1 MPRPVGIL
9 RLARSAVLRAP
20 LVAAWALSVA
30 SAASI
35 AALLLEENKASEP
48 RLQGESPSVPWSR
61 TGSASRTGSGGGGPS
76 DSRTARIYSLSVPEL
91 KVLNDYLQENLSK
104 GFIRPST
111 SPAGAALFFVGKK
124 DGSLRPCIDYR
135 ELNKTTVKNRYPL
148 PLIPELLEIIRSA
161 KIFTKLDLR
170 GAYNLVRI
178 RPGDEWKTAFRTR
191 YGHYEY
197 LVMPFGLCNVPAT
210 FQHLINDVLRELL
223 DQFVVAYLDDILV
236 FSDNI
241 MDHQRHVRIVLERL
255 RKYKLYIKLEKCE
268 FEKTSMQFL
277 GYIISPEG
285 LSMDP
290 GKIQAVVEWPI
301 PRNEKDIQRFVGFAN
316 FYRRFIKN
324 FSGIIAPITQLTQ
337 KEFPFK
343 WSPEADAAFEQLKS
357 LFTSA
362 PILIHPNP
370 ELPFILEVD
379 ASDSA
384 VAERIY
390 DIGNKELLAIK
401 AAFSEWRH
409 LLEGGNHPITVFTD
423 HRNLEFIRSAKRL
436 SARQAR
442 WALFFARFQFHISY
456 RSRLC
461 FFFFVGVDSP
471 VLFWSTPPLV
481 RAGFS
486 VSVAPGGHV
495 SPEME
500 QVSSPG
506 SASSTLLEEHHG
518 DEDDEYDED
527 DATEETEIQSCDHEE
542 VPIETVVPPNRPS
555 TSTYDAIVASE
566 GKIVDA
572 ENRRHSDMMT
582 VLERMIG
589 LQEETVSQLAHL
601 HRVFIE
607 VPKQLQKINT
617 SFEALVVQQTQANYW
632 RMTNVPQFNTSQPG
646 SVHAG
651 QFSPHSSDI
660 HSPGPNVTGQ
670 VADIA
675 VQVPDDILP
684 LPSVQIQQQTPTK
697 EATKTKQ
704 DTHETDQPSLVQCLP
719 TCSHVSLGTSPVREQ
734 SLPKSPVGES
744 LPKRPVGESLPKSPV
759 GESLPKSP
767 VGESLPKSPVGESL
781 PKSPVGE
788 SLPKSPVGESLPKS
802 PVGESLPKSPVGESL
817 ATSPVGESLA
827 TSPVGE
833 QSLATSPA
841 REVPEATQSGS
852 VVPKVGGKRK
862 RKIQET
868 TSRPVTR
875 SQKEQKK

>member
-1 MPRPVGIL
+1 MHLLPKAKEKIWKQEFGDMLSLVPVDSEALDMMDMRGDFRAEVDKKRGQHPFQEELAFLVKECQREEWLASAGSLMRVTGWQSVLGVPLIKEKPEGSSTVL
-9 RLARSAVLRAP
+9 SFLDIKMDIKEIVFRLPVEKLAKLEKLVLTINCAKKISLKWLVFQRLCPKAAP
-20 LVAAWALSVA
+20 LGRVARNFCGAWFQSSKLGEGFIASRRT
-30 SAASI
+30 SAASKKEMWDTI
-35 AALLLEENKASEP
+35 VIGVNACGN
-48 RLQGESPSVPWSR
+48 SVRDKYHCRKRFDDIRSKLKKKIQDQR
-61 TGSASRTGSGGGGPS
+61 VHATGTGGGPTPQ
-76 DSRTARIYSLSVPEL
+76 RLILTPLEEL
-91 KVLNDYLQENLSK
+91 
-104 GFIRPST
+104 
-111 SPAGAALFFVGKK
+111 
-124 DGSLRPCIDYR
+124 LRPK
-135 ELNKTTVKNRYPL
+135 LLTV
-148 PLIPELLEIIRSA
+148 
-161 KIFTKLDLR
+161 
-170 GAYNLVRI
+170 
-178 RPGDEWKTAFRTR
+178 
-191 YGHYEY
+191 
-197 LVMPFGLCNVPAT
+197 
-210 FQHLINDVLRELL
+210 
-223 DQFVVAYLDDILV
+223 VV
-236 FSDNI
+236 
-241 MDHQRHVRIVLERL
+241 
-255 RKYKLYIKLEKCE
+255 
-268 FEKTSMQFL
+268 
-277 GYIISPEG
+277 EG
-285 LSMDP
+285 LAGD
-290 GKIQAVVEWPI
+290 
-301 PRNEKDIQRFVGFAN
+301 R
-316 FYRRFIKN
+316 
-324 FSGIIAPITQLTQ
+324 
-337 KEFPFK
+337 
-343 WSPEADAAFEQLKS
+343 
-357 LFTSA
+357 
-362 PILIHPNP
+362 
-370 ELPFILEVD
+370 
-379 ASDSA
+379 
-384 VAERIY
+384 
-390 DIGNKELLAIK
+390 DIGIYP
-401 AAFSEWRH
+401 S
-409 LLEGGNHPITVFTD
+409 
-423 HRNLEFIRSAKRL
+423 
-436 SARQAR
+436 
-442 WALFFARFQFHISY
+442 QF
-456 RSRLC
+456 
-461 FFFFVGVDSP
+461 P
-471 VLFWSTPPLV
+471 
-481 RAGFS
+481 A
-486 VSVAPGGHV
+486 VAPGGHV

-744 LPKRPVGESLPKSPV
+744 LPK
-759 GESLPKSP
+759 SP

>member
-1 MPRPVGIL
+1 
-9 RLARSAVLRAP
+9 
-20 LVAAWALSVA
+20 
-30 SAASI
+30 
-35 AALLLEENKASEP
+35 
-48 RLQGESPSVPWSR
+48 
-61 TGSASRTGSGGGGPS
+61 
-76 DSRTARIYSLSVPEL
+76 
-91 KVLNDYLQENLSK
+91 
-104 GFIRPST
+104 
-111 SPAGAALFFVGKK
+111 
-124 DGSLRPCIDYR
+124 
-135 ELNKTTVKNRYPL
+135 
-148 PLIPELLEIIRSA
+148 
-161 KIFTKLDLR
+161 
-170 GAYNLVRI
+170 
-178 RPGDEWKTAFRTR
+178 
-191 YGHYEY
+191 
-197 LVMPFGLCNVPAT
+197 
-210 FQHLINDVLRELL
+210 
-223 DQFVVAYLDDILV
+223 
-236 FSDNI
+236 
-241 MDHQRHVRIVLERL
+241 
-255 RKYKLYIKLEKCE
+255 
-268 FEKTSMQFL
+268 
-277 GYIISPEG
+277 
-285 LSMDP
+285 
-290 GKIQAVVEWPI
+290 
-301 PRNEKDIQRFVGFAN
+301 
-316 FYRRFIKN
+316 
-324 FSGIIAPITQLTQ
+324 
-337 KEFPFK
+337 
-343 WSPEADAAFEQLKS
+343 
-357 LFTSA
+357 
-362 PILIHPNP
+362 
-370 ELPFILEVD
+370 
-379 ASDSA
+379 
-384 VAERIY
+384 
-390 DIGNKELLAIK
+390 
-401 AAFSEWRH
+401 
-409 LLEGGNHPITVFTD
+409 
-423 HRNLEFIRSAKRL
+423 
-436 SARQAR
+436 
-442 WALFFARFQFHISY
+442 
-456 RSRLC
+456 
-461 FFFFVGVDSP
+461 
-471 VLFWSTPPLV
+471 
-481 RAGFS
+481 
-486 VSVAPGGHV
+486 
-495 SPEME
+495 ME

-744 LPKRPVGESLPKSPV
+744 LPKSPV

-788 SLPKSPVGESLPKS
+788 SLPKSPEVYEWALKWQVPPQQMLAVGQVPANASSYDICLLLGQYPCLRDAKILGRLTDADGVWCSVLVSEGHDLAAVGGPSNLWLHGALSNRCPIIYPNVQMKSEPCSSNTDLQEVAMRLSPPSSESLC
-802 PVGESLPKSPVGESL
+802 GEE
-817 ATSPVGESLA
+817 
-827 TSPVGE
+827 
-833 QSLATSPA
+833 
-841 REVPEATQSGS
+841 GS
-852 VVPKVGGKRK
+852 VISCSIGHSSKGCSRFTHAGDIQMLAKTIQQLGGNKNKPPQPQQYRK
-862 RKIQET
+862 LKIFSGVKPT
-868 TSRPVTR
+868 PVDEEAFDAWKDYT
-875 SQKEQKK
+875 

>member
-1 MPRPVGIL
+1 MQNIKFSNDVLNEKLVKKIAKVDDHVGMMASLNLPPKIPVLFQKARNIKTWIAPSRLKTIKEYTTNGDVTSLYTSISHQQGFEAIDKTLSKDPNMTNEQANFILDKGTIKTMTHFKDVDKNNYILQTSCHHPSWLRNVPYGQCRRMKINCTDDANFKIQTKFLEERFYEKDSNKQTVQSAIQKVENLKRDDLLIDVSKNQDKKDFNFSFITNYNRQAGKIVNIVNKYWHIIKNDEIIGDMVPDKPVVIFKRAKTLKDKLAPSALPKNNLTINRWLPSIKGFFGCTTYKACVYRATDKHQFVCNVTKKKYTINKHITCRSNYIIYLIECPCGLQYVGKTKRQMNIRILEHIGIVRPSSVGNWCL
-9 RLARSAVLRAP
+9 YYYSFTSYLLYVFQGRT
-20 LVAAWALSVA
+20 
-30 SAASI
+30 SAASKKEMWDTI
-35 AALLLEENKASEP
+35 VIGVNACGN
-48 RLQGESPSVPWSR
+48 SVRDKYHCRKRFDDIRSKLKKKIQHQR
-61 TGSASRTGSGGGGPS
+61 VHATGTGGGPTPQ
-76 DSRTARIYSLSVPEL
+76 RLILTPLEEL
-91 KVLNDYLQENLSK
+91 
-104 GFIRPST
+104 
-111 SPAGAALFFVGKK
+111 
-124 DGSLRPCIDYR
+124 LRPK
-135 ELNKTTVKNRYPL
+135 LLTV
-148 PLIPELLEIIRSA
+148 
-161 KIFTKLDLR
+161 
-170 GAYNLVRI
+170 
-178 RPGDEWKTAFRTR
+178 
-191 YGHYEY
+191 
-197 LVMPFGLCNVPAT
+197 
-210 FQHLINDVLRELL
+210 
-223 DQFVVAYLDDILV
+223 VV
-236 FSDNI
+236 
-241 MDHQRHVRIVLERL
+241 
-255 RKYKLYIKLEKCE
+255 
-268 FEKTSMQFL
+268 
-277 GYIISPEG
+277 EG
-285 LSMDP
+285 LAGD
-290 GKIQAVVEWPI
+290 
-301 PRNEKDIQRFVGFAN
+301 R
-316 FYRRFIKN
+316 
-324 FSGIIAPITQLTQ
+324 
-337 KEFPFK
+337 
-343 WSPEADAAFEQLKS
+343 
-357 LFTSA
+357 
-362 PILIHPNP
+362 
-370 ELPFILEVD
+370 
-379 ASDSA
+379 
-384 VAERIY
+384 
-390 DIGNKELLAIK
+390 DIGIYP
-401 AAFSEWRH
+401 S
-409 LLEGGNHPITVFTD
+409 
-423 HRNLEFIRSAKRL
+423 
-436 SARQAR
+436 
-442 WALFFARFQFHISY
+442 QF
-456 RSRLC
+456 
-461 FFFFVGVDSP
+461 P
-471 VLFWSTPPLV
+471 
-481 RAGFS
+481 A
-486 VSVAPGGHV
+486 VAPGGHV

-744 LPKRPVGESLPKSPV
+744 LPK
-759 GESLPKSP
+759 
-767 VGESLPKSPVGESL
+767 
-781 PKSPVGE
+781 SPVGE

>member
-1 MPRPVGIL
+1 M
-9 RLARSAVLRAP
+9 
-20 LVAAWALSVA
+20 
-30 SAASI
+30 
-35 AALLLEENKASEP
+35 LLL
-48 RLQGESPSVPWSR
+48 
-61 TGSASRTGSGGGGPS
+61 
-76 DSRTARIYSLSVPEL
+76 
-91 KVLNDYLQENLSK
+91 
-104 GFIRPST
+104 
-111 SPAGAALFFVGKK
+111 
-124 DGSLRPCIDYR
+124 
-135 ELNKTTVKNRYPL
+135 
-148 PLIPELLEIIRSA
+148 
-161 KIFTKLDLR
+161 
-170 GAYNLVRI
+170 
-178 RPGDEWKTAFRTR
+178 
-191 YGHYEY
+191 
-197 LVMPFGLCNVPAT
+197 
-210 FQHLINDVLRELL
+210 
-223 DQFVVAYLDDILV
+223 
-236 FSDNI
+236 
-241 MDHQRHVRIVLERL
+241 
-255 RKYKLYIKLEKCE
+255 YI
-268 FEKTSMQFL
+268 
-277 GYIISPEG
+277 
-285 LSMDP
+285 
-290 GKIQAVVEWPI
+290 
-301 PRNEKDIQRFVGFAN
+301 
-316 FYRRFIKN
+316 
-324 FSGIIAPITQLTQ
+324 
-337 KEFPFK
+337 
-343 WSPEADAAFEQLKS
+343 
-357 LFTSA
+357 
-362 PILIHPNP
+362 
-370 ELPFILEVD
+370 
-379 ASDSA
+379 
-384 VAERIY
+384 
-390 DIGNKELLAIK
+390 
-401 AAFSEWRH
+401 
-409 LLEGGNHPITVFTD
+409 
-423 HRNLEFIRSAKRL
+423 
-436 SARQAR
+436 
-442 WALFFARFQFHISY
+442 
-456 RSRLC
+456 
-461 FFFFVGVDSP
+461 
-471 VLFWSTPPLV
+471 
-481 RAGFS
+481 
-486 VSVAPGGHV
+486 VAPGGHV

-744 LPKRPVGESLPKSPV
+744 LPKSPV

-781 PKSPVGE
+781 PKSPVVLQIILQYRGLPYRGIE
-788 SLPKSPVGESLPKS
+788 VAAVGRCFGPVLRLPSSGDRRLPSSGSRRLPISLTTCNTLPPPVGAGIQLLPTWRSDLQS
-802 PVGESLPKSPVGESL
+802 PQTGSSP
-817 ATSPVGESLA
+817 
-827 TSPVGE
+827 
-833 QSLATSPA
+833 Q
-841 REVPEATQSGS
+841 
-852 VVPKVGGKRK
+852 GGFGKAL
-862 RKIQET
+862 QD
-868 TSRPVTR
+868 
-875 SQKEQKK
+875 